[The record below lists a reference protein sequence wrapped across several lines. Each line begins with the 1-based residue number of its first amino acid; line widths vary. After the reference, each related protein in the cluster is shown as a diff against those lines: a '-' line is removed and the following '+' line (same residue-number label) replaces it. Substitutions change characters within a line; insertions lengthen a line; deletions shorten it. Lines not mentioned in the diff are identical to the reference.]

1 MLLRDM
7 GISPS
12 NWFPYKFNE
21 RKPVKLPMLV
31 GISPVRL
38 LLEKSKQVSSTYD
51 MPNDI
56 TSIFLV
62 SGIDNISDGPQV
74 SPSQYTLTTNP

>member
-1 MLLRDM
+1 MD
-7 GISPS
+7 
-12 NWFPYKFNE
+12 
-21 RKPVKLPMLV
+21 KLPMLV
-31 GISPVRL
+31 GISPIRL
-38 LLEKSKQVSSTYD
+38 LLEKSKQVSSKYD

-62 SGIDNISDGPQV
+62 SRIDNISDGPQV